1 MRKIMRS
8 LLYRWC
14 AAMLKNSMDNHP
26 KLVKVLLQARQ
37 LIVPGGV
44 TMFVVLNVF
53 NIFSALKILFFMLI
67 YNQMTERKQEEEY
80 LDIFSFKNFETLVD
94 IVASGLV
101 IFLVCVALIWVL
113 DRIGIRSALKG
124 PEFRRLERS
133 VRRQMKQ
140 LENHDQLFG
149 SFEEFRDERKQTE
162 QLLLKTKEIVQKLY
176 YAAKA
181 NDPNNSKPKENA
193 ETDKSAEDLFD
204 YAGDEKDQTVK
215 AKTRRKLAAFKQRF
229 K

>member
-1 MRKIMRS
+1 
-8 LLYRWC
+8 
-14 AAMLKNSMDNHP
+14 MLKNNMGNYP
-26 KLVKVLLQARQ
+26 RIAKVLLQVRQ
-37 LIVPGGV
+37 LIVPSGV

-67 YNQMTERKQEEEY
+67 YNHMTERKQEEEY
-80 LDIFSFKNFETLVD
+80 LDIFSFRNFEILVD

-101 IFLVCVALIWVL
+101 IFLICVALIWVL
-113 DRIGIRSALKG
+113 DRIGIRGALKC

-133 VRRQMKQ
+133 VRRQMKRLKNQ
-140 LENHDQLFG
+140 DRLLVSVEDLL
-149 SFEEFRDERKQTE
+149 DERKQTE
-162 QLLLKTKEIVQKLY
+162 QLLLKTKEVVQKLY

-181 NDPNNSKPKENA
+181 NDPDNLKPKEHSK
-193 ETDKSAEDLFD
+193 TDKSTEDLFD
-204 YAGDEKDQTVK
+204 FADEEKDQTVK

>member
-8 LLYRWC
+8 LLFRWC
-14 AAMLKNSMDNHP
+14 AAMLKNNVDNHP
-26 KLVKVLLQARQ
+26 RLAKVLLQARQ

-80 LDIFSFKNFETLVD
+80 LDIFSFRNFEILVD
-94 IVASGLV
+94 IVSSGLV

-113 DRIGIRSALKG
+113 DRIGIRGALKS

-140 LENHDQLFG
+140 LENHDRFLG
-149 SFEEFRDERKQTE
+149 SIEGLLDERKQTE
-162 QLLLKTKEIVQKLY
+162 QLLLKTKEIVQELY

-181 NDPNNSKPKENA
+181 NDPDNLKPKEHSK
-193 ETDKSAEDLFD
+193 TDKSTEDLFD
-204 YAGDEKDQTVK
+204 FADEEKDQTVK

>member
-26 KLVKVLLQARQ
+26 RLAKILLQIRQ

-44 TMFVVLNVF
+44 TMFVVLNVL

-80 LDIFSFKNFETLVD
+80 LDIFSFKNFEILVD
-94 IVASGLV
+94 IVSSGLV

-113 DRIGIRSALKG
+113 DRICLLYTSPSPRDRQKSRMPSSA
-124 PEFRRLERS
+124 
-133 VRRQMKQ
+133 
-140 LENHDQLFG
+140 
-149 SFEEFRDERKQTE
+149 
-162 QLLLKTKEIVQKLY
+162 
-176 YAAKA
+176 
-181 NDPNNSKPKENA
+181 
-193 ETDKSAEDLFD
+193 
-204 YAGDEKDQTVK
+204 
-215 AKTRRKLAAFKQRF
+215 
-229 K
+229 